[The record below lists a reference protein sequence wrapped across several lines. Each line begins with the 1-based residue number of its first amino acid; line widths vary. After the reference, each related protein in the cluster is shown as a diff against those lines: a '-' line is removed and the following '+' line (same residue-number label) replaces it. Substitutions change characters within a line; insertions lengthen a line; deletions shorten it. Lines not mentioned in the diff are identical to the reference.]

1 MIVIK
6 LLFIE
11 IINYLSTRL
20 RETFNRI
27 FMESKDNNN
36 FR

>member
-1 MIVIK
+1 MVIK
-6 LLFIE
+6 LLLVE
-11 IINYLSTRL
+11 IIHYLFKGL

>member
-1 MIVIK
+1 MIVTK
-6 LLFIE
+6 LLFVE
-11 IINYLSTRL
+11 IIHYLCKRL
-20 RETFNRI
+20 RETFNRT

>member
-1 MIVIK
+1 MVVIK

-11 IINYLSTRL
+11 IIHYLSKRL